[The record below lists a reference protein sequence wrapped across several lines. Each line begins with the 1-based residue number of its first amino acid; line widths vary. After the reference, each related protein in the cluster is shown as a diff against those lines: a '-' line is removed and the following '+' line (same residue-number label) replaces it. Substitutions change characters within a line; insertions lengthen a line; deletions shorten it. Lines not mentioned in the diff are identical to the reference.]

1 MWIELVSEKG
11 KKHLLLDWVQET
23 IVVAIGVQKSRWIS
37 RKRVGKS
44 LEDQKI
50 VTIIVER
57 RNPKQKS

>member
-23 IVVAIGVQKSRWIS
+23 IVVAIGVQESRWIS

>member
-1 MWIELVSEKG
+1 VWIELVSEKG